1 MNFFDNLK
9 NGTSDFCA
17 SVAAK
22 YRCYVDAAN
31 AQARQNAKANAYAMA
46 VNEWYPRYQEISG
59 ILTEAINNTA
69 AITHLVPVDNSSQIW
84 CSPWL
89 YRTNGTWVFW
99 YHALISRGHGMTAN
113 GVERI
118 LQSELNRLCGI
129 HGYPGSSVHIRIDSD
144 CQVKIAIC

>member
-1 MNFFDNLK
+1 MNFFEDLK
-9 NGTSDFCA
+9 NGISDFCA

-46 VNEWYPRYQEISG
+46 VDSLTPNYQAISDM
-59 ILTEAINNTA
+59 LVDAINNTA
-69 AITHLVPVDNSSQIW
+69 AITRLVPVDNSSQIW

-89 YRTNGTWVFW
+89 YRTNGTWVFL
-99 YHALISRGHGMTAN
+99 YHALIFRAHGMTAN

-129 HGYPGSSVHIRIDSD
+129 YGYPRRSVHIRIDPD
-144 CQVKIAIC
+144 CQVKIAVS